1 MYVSVNSVNDPPRL
15 YYSSLSDTIN
25 EDSSITQSYSWFRS
39 NAYDPEGATIQ
50 LNSVTLQSG
59 SGTVTNTG
67 TGYRFTPSANWNGTA
82 TMLVTVS
89 DGSLTTSFNWYVTV
103 NPVNDPISCPG
114 NPASS
119 SLSWPSYSVSR
130 YFGYC
135 SDSADGV
142 TPTYYAYVS
151 SGQGTVSFSG
161 GTLTYTRPSDVYWGG
176 TVTVTLRI
184 YTPSDGYVYRYW
196 TVYVSGKP

>member
-1 MYVSVNSVNDPPRL
+1 VYVAAVNDAPRI
-15 YYSSLSDTIN
+15 YQPVIPETIN
-25 EDSSITQSYSWFRS
+25 EDSSITWSYAQLTG
-39 NAYDPEGATIQ
+39 NAYDPEGAA
-50 LNSVTLQSG
+50 LSVSSVTLSSG
-59 SGTVTNTG
+59 SGSITNTG
-67 TGYRFTPSANWNGTA
+67 SGYRFTPSANWNGTA
-82 TMLVTVS
+82 AVRVTVS
-89 DGSLTTSFNWYVTV
+89 DGSLTASYTREITV

-119 SLSWPSYSVSR
+119 SLSWPSTSVSR
-130 YFGYC
+130 YFGTC

-142 TPTYYAYVS
+142 TPTYYAYIS

-161 GTLTYTRPSDVYWGG
+161 GTLTYTRPSNVYWGG

-196 TVYVSGKP
+196 TVYVYGKP